1 MFNIHLWH
9 LPSTKPTR
17 WSSRTNMLAVC
28 GRQRSPLMNWMAF
41 EQREWVSVGD
51 IKISR
56 TWKNNLISS
65 AGFELPKCCFLE
77 SGIKMKIC
85 SVMPCNMLT
94 FTFLEK
100 HVSLNYNPCW
110 YQNVCSLNI
119 YKPRVTSKAEH
130 RHLET
135 SFFFFSPPPSNC
147 CVPKEMQWKH
157 YRLSCKRVNSSE
169 RATHS
174 SSTSNGSEK
183 EKVSATQQ
191 TAQLKNQS
199 RSSVRDERAAFTA
212 VNALQWQGKSCKYW
226 HCDSPRHTRPPSS

>member
-135 SFFFFSPPPSNC
+135 SFFFFSPPPPQLLC
-147 CVPKEMQWKH
+147 PKG
-157 YRLSCKRVNSSE
+157 N
-169 RATHS
+169 
-174 SSTSNGSEK
+174 
-183 EKVSATQQ
+183 
-191 TAQLKNQS
+191 
-199 RSSVRDERAAFTA
+199 A
-212 VNALQWQGKSCKYW
+212 VKALQTILQASQLLWARDAFLQHLKRLGERKSIC
-226 HCDSPRHTRPPSS
+226 HPTNCAA